1 MGVTLT
7 KTQAFV
13 ARRLHLKSPPVVA
26 WRQVA
31 SPRGRN
37 VKGKLAMS
45 GTRNGC
51 SFLVGA
57 RRTGLLAGVVA
68 CLFAARADA
77 SAIVSVSGPSTT
89 GWTFTNTS
97 GDTTNNG
104 NFTSAVAGLSGTW
117 WGLYARAGQQA
128 DQTYSFASAMQ
139 AATGT
144 NVLPIGGTI
153 QIDVSLGFIDT
164 GAAVG
169 ISLRNSAGTN
179 RFETFFGGGSNTFIL
194 NDAGGEE
201 SVTGANTSFNASSW
215 HGTPA
220 NFQTIKFTQLAGN
233 AYSLSFDG
241 TNVTN
246 SGLTVSA
253 SDISQVRF
261 FNYNAGAASG
271 NDQFANNLIVV
282 PEPPTVIAVVG
293 GLAGVAVYGFRR
305 RRHASA

>member
-1 MGVTLT
+1 MT
-7 KTQAFV
+7 
-13 ARRLHLKSPPVVA
+13 
-26 WRQVA
+26 
-31 SPRGRN
+31 SPRAFSCVFLSSTRM
-37 VKGKLAMS
+37 VTASAALTARSLAVAACRF
-45 GTRNGC
+45 G
-51 SFLVGA
+51 FLA
-57 RRTGLLAGVVA
+57 TLIA
-68 CLFAARADA
+68 CMIPGRADA

-104 NFTSAVAGLSGTW
+104 NFTSAVTGLSGTW
-117 WGLYARAGQQA
+117 WGLYARSGQQA

-179 RFETFFGGGSNTFIL
+179 RFETFFRGGSSAFIL

-201 SVTGANTSFNASSW
+201 SVTGADTSFNASSY
-215 HGTPA
+215 HGT

-246 SGLTVSA
+246 SGLTLSA

-261 FNYNAGAASG
+261 FNYNAGGAPG

-282 PEPPTVIAVVG
+282 PEPESLLVVAAG
-293 GLAGVAVYGFRR
+293 GLAGWAGYGRR
-305 RRHASA
+305 RRRAC

>member
-1 MGVTLT
+1 MAATLT
-7 KTQAFV
+7 KTQASV
-13 ARRLHLKSPPVVA
+13 ARRLQLKRSPVVA

-37 VKGKLAMS
+37 AKGKVVMS
-45 GTRNGC
+45 ATRNGC

-68 CLFAARADA
+68 CVLAARADA

-97 GDTTNNG
+97 GDPNNNG
-104 NFTSAVAGLSGTW
+104 NFTSTVTGLSGTW
-117 WGLYARAGQQA
+117 WGLYARADQQA

-164 GAAVG
+164 NAAVG

-179 RFETFFGGGSNTFIL
+179 RFETFFRGGSTTFIL

-201 SVTGANTSFNASSW
+201 SVTGPNTSFNASSW
-215 HGTPA
+215 KSEPA
-220 NFQTIKFTQLAGN
+220 NFQTIRFTQLAGN
-233 AYSLSFDG
+233 AYSLSFNG

-261 FNYNAGAASG
+261 FNFNAGVLPD
-271 NDQFANNLIVV
+271 NDQFANNLVVV
-282 PEPPTVIAVVG
+282 PEPPAVLAVVG

>member
-1 MGVTLT
+1 MAATLT
-7 KTQAFV
+7 KTQASV
-13 ARRLHLKSPPVVA
+13 ARRLRMKVPPVVA

-37 VKGKLAMS
+37 AKGKVVMS
-45 GTRNGC
+45 ATRNGC

-68 CLFAARADA
+68 CVLAARAEA
-77 SAIVSVSGPSTT
+77 VTVVSVSGPSTT
-89 GWTFTNTS
+89 GWALNPSTNNDNQGTFTGPVT
-97 GDTTNNG
+97 
-104 NFTSAVAGLSGTW
+104 GLSGTW
-117 WGLYARAGQQA
+117 WGLYSRAGQIA
-128 DQTYSFASAMQ
+128 EQTYSFASAMQ

-144 NVLPIGGTI
+144 NVLPVGGTI
-153 QIDVSLGFIDT
+153 QIDVSLGFIDA
-164 GAAVG
+164 GGVVG
-169 ISLRNSAGTN
+169 ISLQNAAGTN
-179 RFETFFGGGSNTFIL
+179 RFETFFRGGTNTFAL

-201 SVTGANTSFNASSW
+201 SVTGPNTSFNASSW
-215 HGTPA
+215 TSEPA
-220 NFQTIKFTQLAGN
+220 NFQTIRFTQLAGN
-233 AYSLSFDG
+233 TYNLSFNG

-261 FNYNAGAASG
+261 FNLNAGALSN
-271 NDQFANNLIVV
+271 NDQFANNLVVV
-282 PEPPTVIAVVG
+282 PEPPAVLAVVG